1 MVFKLFSEVHLL
13 VSSSVNIQENP
24 LDQHIRR
31 GEPGEGAGDD
41 WLSGPGR
48 QHAQNHPE

>member
-1 MVFKLFSEVHLL
+1 ML